1 MTTINCIYDCKFQK
15 DGVCNLSSES
25 RIVNSNSSIGCPYFI
40 EREKN
45 ESISA
50 KEPKQPPSH
59 FLLR

>member
-25 RIVNSNSSIGCPYFI
+25 RIVNSNSSIGCPYFV
-40 EREKN
+40 EREKREN
-45 ESISA
+45 IISKDA
-50 KEPKQPPSH
+50 KPPLSH

>member
-15 DGVCNLSSES
+15 DGVCNLNSES

-40 EREKN
+40 EREKREN
-45 ESISA
+45 IISKDA
-50 KEPKQPPSH
+50 KPPLSH